1 MQLEDIY
8 QYFANPPEIYLCQE
22 QAVCYI
28 LSVLLE
34 GESYGSGLIQKL
46 EREESRYR
54 LSDTVLY
61 AALKFLE
68 DEGAIAGYW
77 QKLEGRGRPRRSL
90 SGTRGERRGAGVAGA
105 RSPPPAPASSSS
117 ACAAHCRSRR
127 RLTRSR
133 TVPRPAGGPEP
144 EAPC

>member
-68 DEGAIAGYW
+68 DEGALAGYW
-77 QKLEGRGRPRRSL
+77 QKLEGRGRPRRMFRL
-90 SGTRGERRGAGVAGA
+90 NHQWQDEA
-105 RSPPPAPASSSS
+105 RKLAKLWSDSITK
-117 ACAAHCRSRR
+117 CK
-127 RLTRSR
+127 
-133 TVPRPAGGPEP
+133 
-144 EAPC
+144 